1 MEILKKIDDLLI
13 GWGISPSRADMLDQF
28 IAFALIL
35 AVAFLADVLCR
46 KILLKVVAQLVKKT
60 KATWDDI
67 VFDRKV
73 MVHLSRMVAPVI
85 IYLFVPLAFV
95 EVGSSAMDFI
105 RRICLIYI
113 IITFLSFVNSF
124 LKAVYSVYSE
134 KEQFRDRPLKGMLQ
148 TMQVILWLVGGIV
161 VVGELI
167 GRDPLSLLAGL
178 GASAAILM
186 LVFKDSIMGFVSG
199 VQLSAND
206 MLKVG
211 DWIEMPKYGAN
222 GTVIEVTL
230 NTVKVRNWDN
240 TITTIP
246 PYLLVS
252 DSFQNW
258 RGMRESG
265 GRRVKRSINI
275 DMTSVRFCTPEML
288 AKYRKIQ
295 LLKDYV
301 EQTEEVIEK
310 YNVEN
315 GIDNSILVNGRRQT
329 NLGVFRAY
337 LTAYLKSLPD
347 VNQELTCMVR
357 QLQPTDRGIPIE
369 LYFFCALKDWV
380 PYEGGA
386 GGCVRPCAGNYP
398 RIRFA
403 GIPVS
408 VRQRFP
414 AGTAC
419 CFRRKR
425 SLIPTIKK
433 AYIYCISHRE
443 SLPLNPIL
451 KGQNIPIFSPKTSP
465 CFGVLHPGVLGE
477 NIPMFWGNTSGCFRY
492 SVI

>member
-35 AVAFLADVLCR
+35 AVAFLADALCR

-105 RRICLIYI
+105 QRICLIYI

-124 LKAVYSVYSE
+124 LKAVYSVPSE

-258 RGMRESG
+258 RGMREAG
-265 GRRVKRSINI
+265 GRRLKLSVNI
-275 DMTSVRFCTPEML
+275 DANTVHFCSPDEL
-288 AKYRKIQ
+288 RSYEEKGYIAKGQYDSADRPVANTQVYRNFMMDFMSRHPNVN
-295 LLKDYV
+295 KDLM
-301 EQTEEVIEK
+301 IMA
-310 YNVEN
+310 
-315 GIDNSILVNGRRQT
+315 R
-329 NLGVFRAY
+329 
-337 LTAYLKSLPD
+337 
-347 VNQELTCMVR
+347 M
-357 QLQPTDRGIPIE
+357 LQPTPEGLPLE
-369 LYFFCALKDWV
+369 LYCFSVFPDWKPFELFQGEV
-380 PYEGGA
+380 LDYAIVMASEFGL
-386 GGCVRPCAGNYP
+386 
-398 RIRFA
+398 RIF
-403 GIPVS
+403 
-408 VRQRFP
+408 QRP
-414 AGTAC
+414 AG
-419 CFRRKR
+419 
-425 SLIPTIKK
+425 SDL
-433 AYIYCISHRE
+433 
-443 SLPLNPIL
+443 
-451 KGQNIPIFSPKTSP
+451 GSP
-465 CFGVLHPGVLGE
+465 VA
-477 NIPMFWGNTSGCFRY
+477 
-492 SVI
+492 